1 MEPFVKYPGG
11 KSKET
16 SLVDKY
22 MPKNVERYFEP
33 FVGGG
38 AIYFHLNINANNIN
52 DKSIDLMDLYGM
64 IKNKNSEFKN
74 YLYAINTLWKC
85 IEEKVDPIIFDPLN
99 LDFNLYTKYYKQ
111 SLSKKRKK
119 LSKFENDGLT
129 ISEEDKI
136 KTELT
141 ARKTAIY
148 MLFRDIYNNT
158 KYKSFERVAT
168 YYFLR
173 EYCYSS
179 MFRFS
184 KNGNFNVPY
193 GGRSYDKKYMDD
205 KLKYIFSSEM
215 ENKLENTNLFNLDF
229 EEFFRNF
236 EFLDNDFI
244 FLDPPYD
251 SDFSTYDNNSF
262 DKNEQIRLRDS
273 LTNIR
278 AKWMLIIKKTD
289 FITSLYQ
296 KFHIF
301 EYDMNYMVSFKNRN
315 DRKVEHLLIT
325 NYEIEEG
332 LK

>member
-11 KSKET
+11 KSKEAI
-16 SLVDKY
+16 LVDRY
-22 MPKNVERYFEP
+22 MPRNVDRYFEP

-38 AIYFHLNINANNIN
+38 AIYFHLNINTNYIN
-52 DKSIDLMDLYGM
+52 DKSVDLMNLYSM
-64 IKNKNSEFKN
+64 IKNKHRKFKK
-74 YLYAINTLWKC
+74 YLYDINTLWKN
-85 IEEKVDPIIFDPLN
+85 IENNVDENIFEPLN
-99 LDFNLYTKYYKQ
+99 LNFNLYSKYYQQ
-111 SLSKKRKK
+111 SLSKKRNK
-119 LSKFENDGLT
+119 LSKFENEGLT
-129 ISEEDKI
+129 ISEEDKV

-148 MLFRDIYNNT
+148 MLLRDVYNSA
-158 KYKSFERVAT
+158 KSKSSERVAT

-184 KNGNFNVPY
+184 KSGKFNVPY

-205 KLKYIFSSEM
+205 KLKYIFSIEM
-215 ENKLENTNLFNLDF
+215 ENKLKNTNLFNLDF
-229 EEFFRNF
+229 DDFFQKF
-236 EFLDNDFI
+236 DFQDDDFV

-273 LTNIR
+273 LIDLR

-289 FITSLYQ
+289 FIASLYQ
-296 KFHIF
+296 NFHIF

-325 NYEIEEG
+325 NYEIEEA
-332 LK
+332 